1 MPKLLDRVRRLSRLR
16 RHSRRTEQT
25 YVFWIK
31 RFIHFHRLRHPAEMG
46 PEEVTAFLS
55 HLASERGVSAS
66 TQNQALSALLFLYR
80 EALGLQLPWLSEFE
94 RAPRTRYVP
103 VVLSREEVRR
113 VLAHLT
119 GTRWLMA
126 SLLYGSGLRL
136 MECCTL
142 RV

>member
-1 MPKLLDRVRRLSRLR
+1 MPKLLDRVRRLSHLR

-66 TQNQALSALLFLYR
+66 TQNLPLS
-80 EALGLQLPWLSEFE
+80 
-94 RAPRTRYVP
+94 
-103 VVLSREEVRR
+103 
-113 VLAHLT
+113 LT
-119 GTRWLMA
+119 
-126 SLLYGSGLRL
+126 
-136 MECCTL
+136 
-142 RV
+142 